1 MTAMGHDPR
10 RVGSTRRASFFGA
23 AFLSVTLSFPTLA
36 AADEGGVSFWLPGL
50 FGSLAAAPATPGWAF
65 SAFYYHTSVE
75 GGGGRTFK
83 RGGNIVVGIEGK
95 GDLVG
100 FGPTYVFQTPVLGAQ
115 AAVSLLGVTGRN
127 HASVEATLTGPFG
140 NTISGERSQ
149 SIWGFGDVI
158 AQGTLK
164 WNFGVHNLMTYA
176 MGNVPVGAYDANRIV
191 NLGLGHNA
199 LDWGVGYTY
208 FDQQSGL
215 EFSGV
220 TGFTYNFEN
229 NDTQYKNGVDWHF
242 DWGVSQFLSKQIH
255 VGLVGYFY
263 HQLTGDSGAGA
274 TLGPFKSQVAGLG
287 PQIGWLFPVADDMQG
302 YLSVKGYK
310 EFAAENRPDG
320 WNVWLSFALSPRA
333 PEQAAPPPVLTRK
346 Y

>member
-1 MTAMGHDPR
+1 MTAMDHDPR
-10 RVGSTRRASFFGA
+10 RAGSIVRASLFSA

-36 AADEGGVSFWLPGL
+36 AADEGGISFWLPGQ
-50 FGSLAAAPATPGWAF
+50 FGSLAAAPGTPGWSFAT
-65 SAFYYHTSVE
+65 FYYHTSVDA
-75 GGGGRTFK
+75 GASRSFQ
-83 RGGNIVVGIEGK
+83 RGGNLVVGLEGR

-115 AAVSLLGVTGRN
+115 AAISLLGVAGRN
-127 HASVEATLTGPFG
+127 HASIEATLTGPLG
-140 NTISGERSQ
+140 NTISGQRAQTIS
-149 SIWGFGDVI
+149 GFGDLYPT
-158 AQGTLK
+158 GTLK
-164 WNFGVHNLMTYA
+164 WNFGVHNVMTYLS
-176 MGNVPVGAYDANRIV
+176 GDIPVGAYDANRLA
-191 NLGLGHNA
+191 NLGIGHGA
-199 LDWGVGYTY
+199 VDWGVGYTY
-208 FDQQSGL
+208 FNQQSGL

-229 NDTQYKNGVDWHF
+229 NDTQYKNGIDWHF

-274 TLGPFKSQVAGLG
+274 RLGPFKSQVAGVG

-302 YLSVKGYK
+302 YLGVKGYK
-310 EFAAENRPDG
+310 EFAAENRPEG
-320 WNVWLSFALSPRA
+320 WNVWLSFQLSPRA
-333 PEQAAPPPVLTRK
+333 PEQAPPPLLTRK